1 MAQENLITR
10 IFNSSFFKKATQA
23 AGNYAQNKTGLLGLL
38 QRVLSKN
45 KILTGGSFDDVKT
58 KINLL
63 VRMLRAFAAGQ
74 YKTIPWKTV
83 TRIIAVL
90 VYFVSPIDL
99 IPDLLPVIGLT
110 DDIALILWLFNAI
123 SDDLEAFRVWERN
136 QNTIEIG

>member
-1 MAQENLITR
+1 MPQENLITR
-10 IFNSSFFKKATQA
+10 IFNSVFFKKATQA
-23 AGNYAQNKTGLLGLL
+23 ASSYAQNKSGLLGLL

-45 KILTGGSFDDVKT
+45 KGLAGGSFAEIKT

-63 VRMLRAFAAGQ
+63 VRLLRAFATGN
-74 YKTIPWKTV
+74 YKAVPWKTI

-110 DDIALILWLFNAI
+110 DDVALILWLFSAI
-123 SDDLEAFRVWERN
+123 SDDLEEFRVWERK